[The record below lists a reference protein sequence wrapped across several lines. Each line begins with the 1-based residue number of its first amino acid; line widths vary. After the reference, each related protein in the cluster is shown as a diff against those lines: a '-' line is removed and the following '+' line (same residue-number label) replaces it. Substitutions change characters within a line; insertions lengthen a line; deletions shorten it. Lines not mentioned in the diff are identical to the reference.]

1 MGNKKIKLTE
11 SVKSDDGTV
20 TTQDVD
26 VESFRADARK
36 IWEDTKKID
45 LSSGAMACR
54 FLLLALDDENCP
66 YDALIAMAACDED
79 SIGEAAVRNPKAD
92 AAVQLARKK
101 AQLNK
106 KINEGSEN
114 A

>member
-1 MGNKKIKLTE
+1 MSNKKIKLTE
-11 SVKSDDGTV
+11 SVKAEDGTV

-26 VESFRADARK
+26 VEQFRADAKK
-36 IWEDTKKID
+36 IWEETGKVD

-66 YDALIAMAACDED
+66 YDALLAMAGCDED
-79 SIGEAAVRNPKAD
+79 SIGEAAIRNPKAD

-106 KINEGSEN
+106 RINEGGDN
-114 A
+114 V